1 MKYILGK
8 PNSEDFKFSL
18 EEVIVLAVVG
28 ATEDM
33 DITDVDQEK
42 IAIDVN
48 NAVTRWIVDRAGSQ

>member
-8 PNSEDFKFSL
+8 PDSEGLEFSL

-42 IAIDVN
+42 IAIDVIS
-48 NAVTRWIVDRAGSQ
+48 AVTQWIVDKAGSQ